1 VPGKSGESLLLELA
15 AHGDKPIMPPHDN
28 KASARDLTPEQLALL
43 KLWIDQGARGEVH
56 AARIEWRP
64 IAANFTPAYATAVTP
79 DAHFAA
85 IGRANRLDLY
95 DLATQQL
102 LAPLADPHLPDKV
115 AHRDSIYSLAFGP
128 DGMRLAS
135 GAFGEVKVWRKS
147 VPSVVWSSKLGL
159 EDVTAASGDGRLIAV
174 VAEEGV
180 VHLIDAAT
188 GKTARV
194 LAKPSRPVKFLRFSP
209 DNAHLLLASEKSI
222 CVCKIGDG
230 GVIGEVTAPAE
241 IRAVAW
247 THGGKELAVGCADH
261 VVRRYR
267 LSDKSLLPV
276 GADLKGHAGP
286 VTALAALLPGT
297 QLLSGDSVGVI
308 RLWDLEGGKE
318 IRQFANTAA
327 ITSIAVCSDGKRFA
341 SADASGVV
349 KLWDF
354 AAGGGPVEIKGDPV
368 SQKIARE
375 LETDDELAA
384 ADVGY
389 FTGIVTAAQGNEKA
403 QRDRLTKAQA
413 AKTVADKA
421 VVEKQALVK
430 SASDAKSLA
439 AKALADATAQR
450 DKARKALDDA
460 EKLTKPATRP
470 AATQPASAPAAKGKA
485 VELARAALA
494 KDEAALKPATDHL
507 AASVKQLANAE
518 AALKAAQLPASNA
531 ANEVELAT
539 ASVTRASQSVAEAQL
554 AVTQAEG
561 RKKKTAEDFSKARAA
576 ATAASAKPIRS
587 LAFSPDGRTFAVAR
601 EGSLFVYSAATGLP
615 IEAIALPKSQAR
627 WAGFVDEKKLLVCS
641 TEHVATVLDVST
653 RWTLERTLGTGD
665 ADSPLSDRV
674 NALAF
679 SPDGRIVATGAG
691 EPSRGGQIKLWDVA
705 SGNLIRDLKDAHSDA
720 VLALAF
726 SRDGTRLASGAADRF
741 VRVFETASGRRIF
754 NLEGHAHH
762 VLSLGFKADGRTL
775 VSGAADGQAKLWN
788 LVTGERTG
796 NIPVVSHEITSAR
809 FLGTSEQALLGASDG
824 LFRVINAAGA
834 PVRSFNAPAAD
845 YVQATSLAGDGKT
858 LTLATQ
864 SGTLYVYDAATG
876 KLQLTLLPPKRD

>member
-1 VPGKSGESLLLELA
+1 V
-15 AHGDKPIMPPHDN
+15 
-28 KASARDLTPEQLALL
+28 
-43 KLWIDQGARGEVH
+43 
-56 AARIEWRP
+56 
-64 IAANFTPAYATAVTP
+64 TA
-79 DAHFAA
+79 DGHFAA

-102 LAPLADPHLPDKV
+102 LAPLVDSHLPDKV
-115 AHRDSIYSLAFGP
+115 AHRDSIYSLAFSP

-135 GAFGEVKVWRKS
+135 GAFGEVKIWRRG
-147 VPSVVWSSKLGL
+147 VPSMMGSWKLGS
-159 EDVTAASGDGRLIAV
+159 EDVTAVSADGRLLAI
-174 VAEEGV
+174 VADDGV
-180 VHLIDAAT
+180 VHLIDTAT
-188 GKTARV
+188 GKTARD
-194 LAKPSRPVKFLRFSP
+194 LTKSSAPVKFLTFSP
-209 DNAHLLLASEKSI
+209 DNAHLLYASEKLI
-222 CVCKIGDG
+222 CVCRVGDG
-230 GVIGEVTAPAE
+230 GVMGEIAAPAE

-247 THGGKELAVGCADH
+247 THAGKDLAVGCADH
-261 VVRRYR
+261 FVRRYR

-276 GADLKGHAGP
+276 GADLMGHTGP
-286 VTALAALLPGT
+286 VTALAALPSGT
-297 QLLSGDSVGVI
+297 QLLSGDSAGVI
-308 RLWDLEGGKE
+308 RLWDLERAKE
-318 IRQFANTAA
+318 IRQFVHAA
-327 ITSIAVCSDGKRFA
+327 AVTTIAVCADGKRFA
-341 SADASGVV
+341 SADASGVM
-349 KLWDF
+349 KLWDV
-354 AAGGGPVEIKGDPV
+354 AAGAAPIEIKGDPD

-375 LETDDELAA
+375 RETEDQLAA

-389 FTGIVTAAQGNEKA
+389 FTGVVTAAQGNEKA

-413 AKTVADKA
+413 AKTAADKA

-439 AKALADATAQR
+439 TKGLADATAER
-450 DKARKALDDA
+450 DKARKALEDA
-460 EKLTKPATRP
+460 EKLLKPATRP
-470 AATQPASAPAAKGKA
+470 VATQPASAPAAKGKG

-531 ANEVELAT
+531 ANEAELAT
-539 ASVTRASQSVAEAQL
+539 AAVARASQDVAEAQL
-554 AVTQAEG
+554 AVTQAQG
-561 RKKKTAEDFSKARAA
+561 RKKKTGEAFSSAQAA
-576 ATAASAKPIRS
+576 AKAADATPIRS
-587 LAFSPDGRTFAVAR
+587 LAYSPDGRMLAVTR
-601 EGSLFVYSAATGLP
+601 ESVLYIYTAETGLP
-615 IEAIALPKSQAR
+615 IEAIAMPKGRAR
-627 WAGFVDEKKLLVCS
+627 SVGFVDGERLVSS
-641 TEHVATVLDVST
+641 TGHVATVLNLST
-653 RWTLERTLGTGD
+653 HWTLERTLGTGD

-679 SPDGRIVATGAG
+679 SPDGRILATGAG
-691 EPSRGGQIKLWDVA
+691 EPSRGGKIKLWDVA

-741 VRVFETASGRRIF
+741 VRVFETATGRRIF

-762 VLSLGFKADGRTL
+762 VLSLSFKADGRTL

-809 FLGTSEQALLGASDG
+809 FLGTSDQALLGTSDG

-834 PVRSFNAPAAD
+834 PVRSFNASAAD
-845 YVQATSLAGDGKT
+845 YVQATSLSGDART

-864 SGTLYVYDAATG
+864 SGTLYVFDAATG